1 MRGLMAQSKVE
12 LKMPA
17 QERVAVYGLTGVKA
31 ECNSGT
37 GRRSPINR
45 RDQDRNRN
53 LPICHHENT
62 A

>member
-1 MRGLMAQSKVE
+1 MRSLMAQLKVE

-17 QERVAVYGLTGVKA
+17 PERVALHGLTEVKA

-37 GRRSPINR
+37 GRRSPMNR
-45 RDQDRNRN
+45 RDQDRNRK